1 MLILTEHM
9 VPESSGKQNADDDS
23 LLGRRTYLKLGG
35 ATLAALA
42 LGAGSASAKQYP
54 YALVVDGTNTS
65 EPTEYVFEVSDEIQK
80 VSADSTDSSSDSVSG
95 GRVEGT
101 VTDGIDAYEFSGEI
115 TSFRF
120 DGPALVKYGDNPK
133 DIVEHTIEVVSTEN
147 PSELTYE
154 FTTTGEATKI
164 FNDTKNSAE
173 EKNDSVSQNSDG
185 SWSVQGYTGNG
196 YGDSFKFKGE
206 ITEFS
211 PATGPFKLLIDGQEV
226 DPSEFSSA
234 PAEPTDDAT
243 PTGPAIGGGD
253 GYPNT
258 VSPSEADYLVS
269 STSELVSALDN
280 ASSGDVVYVE
290 GGAEIDVGGRELSVP
305 SGITLASD
313 RGINGAEG
321 GLIYTN
327 RNPWAML
334 EVQDDVRITGLQVGG
349 PRWDWVEADDTEL
362 GIDARGRNI
371 EIDNVNGYGWGYAAI
386 RSNDDTHIHHC
397 HLHHNPRQ
405 GHGYG
410 VATENSD
417 NPIIEYNLFDHNR
430 HSVQGNG
437 GGYTIRYNLVKEGA
451 ISHVFD
457 QHRPGGTTMK
467 IYNNTVEVTENAFDG
482 NRVPAVAIRGVP
494 DDVADIRDNWFYNPV
509 EPRDSPSGWTH
520 ESIIQVHTDDWRNVE
535 YNNNHYGSSEPSSDI
550 GHPR

>member
-1 MLILTEHM
+1 M
-9 VPESSGKQNADDDS
+9 VPESNGVQKEDDDS

-42 LGAGSASAKQYP
+42 LGTGSASAESHP
-54 YALVVDGTNTS
+54 YTLIVDGSDTS
-65 EPTEYVFEVSDEIQK
+65 ESTEYVFEVSETIQK
-80 VSADSTDSSSDSVSG
+80 ISSTSTDSSSDTVSD
-95 GRVEGT
+95 GRVEGS
-101 VTDGIDAYEFSGEI
+101 VTDGVDAYEFSGNI
-115 TSFRF
+115 TSFSF
-120 DGPALVKYGDNPK
+120 DGPAVVKCGEN
-133 DIVEHTIEVVSTEN
+133 IEQTVEHTIEIISTED

-154 FTTTGEATKI
+154 FTATDEITKI
-164 FNDTKNSAE
+164 FNDTRNSAE
-173 EKNDSVSQNSDG
+173 TRNDQISQNSDG
-185 SWSVQGYTGNG
+185 TWTAQGYTGNG

-206 ITEFS
+206 LVEFS
-211 PATGPFKLLIDGQEV
+211 PNTGPFKLLIDGQEV
-226 DPSEFSSA
+226 DPSEFGSQTS
-234 PAEPTDDAT
+234 EPTDDST

-258 VSPSEADYLVS
+258 VAPSEADYLVS
-269 STSELVSALDN
+269 STRELVSAFDD

-290 GGAEIDVGGRELSVP
+290 GGAEIDVGRRELTVP
-305 SGITLASD
+305 RGITLASD

-321 GLIYTN
+321 GLIKTDHS
-327 RNPWAML
+327 PWAML

-362 GIDARGRNI
+362 GIDARGSNI
-371 EIDNVNGYGWGYAAI
+371 EIDNVNAFGWGYAAI

-397 HLHHNPRQ
+397 HLHHNPRE

-410 VATENSD
+410 VATEGSD

-437 GGYTIRYNLVKEGA
+437 GGYTIRYNHVKADA

-467 IYNNTVEVTENAFDG
+467 IYNNTVEAIYDELEDEK
-482 NRVPAVAIRGVP
+482 VPAVAIRGVP
-494 DDVADIRDNWFYNPV
+494 DDIADIHDNWFYNPV
-509 EPRDSPSGWTH
+509 EPRDNPSGWTN
-520 ESIIQVHTDDWRNVE
+520 EAIIQVHTDEWRNVSF
-535 YNNNHYGSSEPSSDI
+535 NNNHYGSSEPSSDI
-550 GHPR
+550 GCPR